1 MRVGLQNDAAAI
13 ASISPIW
20 TAARNKLFFPKAA
33 AAVAAISRLC
43 MDANMI
49 DEFHLAI
56 RALELAGGR
65 FRTLRPMRAITSV

>member
-1 MRVGLQNDAAAI
+1 
-13 ASISPIW
+13 
-20 TAARNKLFFPKAA
+20 
-33 AAVAAISRLC
+33 

-65 FRTLRPMRAITSV
+65 FRTLRPMRAINSV